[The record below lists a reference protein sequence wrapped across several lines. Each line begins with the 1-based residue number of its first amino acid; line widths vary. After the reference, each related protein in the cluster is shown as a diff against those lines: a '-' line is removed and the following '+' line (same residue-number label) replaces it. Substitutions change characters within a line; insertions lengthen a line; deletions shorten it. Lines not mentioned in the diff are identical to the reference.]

1 MIMIYHFFKQLWY
14 SEREREEKETA
25 LTAWWQAEASIIRAR
40 CKASACV
47 ISLWDWDCASAMH
60 ARVHE
65 PYWFGLGLLRIWA
78 TCCFEEKISA
88 SRPNWSVHTLGP
100 TWTLHFVTDRSASQC
115 ELFLCQKR
123 KMLLSMI
130 PLFIQTDFFCTL
142 GGFVTW
148 HLGKLDLIV

>member
-1 MIMIYHFFKQLWY
+1 VILR
-14 SEREREEKETA
+14 EREREEKETA

-47 ISLWDWDCASAMH
+47 ISLWDWDWDCASAMH

-130 PLFIQTDFFCTL
+130 PLFIQNDFFCTL

-148 HLGKLDLIV
+148 HPGKLDLIV